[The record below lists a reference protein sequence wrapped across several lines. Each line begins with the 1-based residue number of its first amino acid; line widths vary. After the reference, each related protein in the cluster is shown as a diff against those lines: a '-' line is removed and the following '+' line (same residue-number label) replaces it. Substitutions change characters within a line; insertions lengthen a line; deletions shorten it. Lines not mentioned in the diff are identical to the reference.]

1 MAVRLITDS
10 ASDLPLALEKEFQ
23 AKIVPLTVNFGENE
37 HYKDR
42 FEITSEEFFKKLADG
57 DVTPFTSQ
65 VNPGE
70 FEVVFKE
77 VLENGDDIVGV
88 FLSAELSGTYNSA
101 VLARESLSE
110 YRDRI
115 HLVDSE
121 SVSLGLSLLIKNAG
135 RLVQKGLNAKEV
147 AVRLENMK
155 RKMETIIVVDTLEY
169 LRKGGRL
176 SAGAAFI
183 GSVLNLKPILTI
195 KDGKL
200 VAKDKVRGR
209 KKAIKWIKD
218 WIDEN
223 KFVLADKTVF
233 LVHAAAAEYME
244 ELKIAIESTY
254 QPKEILFTQVGGVV
268 GTHSGP
274 GAIGICFIND

>member
-10 ASDLPLALEKEFQ
+10 ASDLPLALEKKFQ
-23 AKIVPLTVNFGENE
+23 ATIVPLTVNFGDQE

-42 FEITSEEFFKKLADG
+42 FEINSEEFFKKLQEKN
-57 DVTPFTSQ
+57 VTPFTSQ

-70 FEVVFKE
+70 FEVAFKDI
-77 VLENGDDIVGV
+77 LDQGDDVLGI

-101 VLARESLSE
+101 VLARETLDE
-110 YRDRI
+110 FKDRI

-121 SVSLGLSLLIKNAG
+121 SVSLGLSLLVLRAG
-135 RLVQKGLNAKEV
+135 EMIEQGHTAAE
-147 AVRLENMK
+147 AATQLESLKKTMQ
-155 RKMETIIVVDTLEY
+155 TIIVVDTLEY

-176 SAGAAFI
+176 SAGAAFF

-195 KDGKL
+195 EGGKL
-200 VAKDKVRGR
+200 IAKDKVRGR

-218 WIDEN
+218 WINEN
-223 KFVLADKTVF
+223 HYDLKGKTVF
-233 LVHAAAAEYME
+233 LVHAAALDYMN
-244 ELKIAIESTY
+244 ELKETIQTEFA
-254 QPKEILFTQVGGVV
+254 PKEILHTQVGGVV

-274 GAIGICFIND
+274 GAIGICFLND